1 MLFAPRSGVGTRSHS
16 RHRHHHHHQS
26 RSSKETL
33 LRFAKR
39 HDKLIIFLAVLLSAV
54 LAAWLAGL
62 IANAPTAPLEY

>member
-1 MLFAPRSGVGTRSHS
+1 MLFARRTGARSQGSH
-16 RHRHHHHHQS
+16 RRHHHGYSHPS

-39 HDKLIIFLAVLLSAV
+39 HDKLTIALAVLLSAV

-62 IANAPTAPLEY
+62 IADVPVGY